1 MEYSKSFKLDE
12 NKKQNLVQNII
23 RKELDAFT
31 LLINPKVHPRYNQI
45 MTNTDK
51 EHLMKKDI
59 QSLLRRRESLS
70 VRESLSQHDVKTI
83 FKHKG
88 MEAIGLFNWTNL
100 VSNEVAFWILEE
112 IKHQLKVRNEP
123 KQSTTTIDQNPAFS
137 KDLRTMLLGQSKMM
151 DNINQFTQKLNN
163 IEKTMSI
170 VTQKIDV
177 MEETMNNIKGTI
189 QDLKQNENILRL
201 YHDEEEIVMEEE
213 VEPKDQ
219 PELKNEPD
227 IEFIDEPDNE
237 YFTATPGKNQLEN
250 LVEDLGIQITND
262 EPQILF

>member
-23 RKELDAFT
+23 RKEMDAFT

-59 QSLLRRRESLS
+59 QSLLKRRESLS
-70 VRESLSQHDVKTI
+70 IRESLSQHDVKTI

-112 IKHQLKVRNEP
+112 IKHQLKERNEP
-123 KQSTTTIDQNPAFS
+123 KQSTTATDPNTAIS
-137 KDLRTMLLGQSKMM
+137 KDLRTLLLNQTKMM
-151 DNINQFTQKLNN
+151 DQFAKKLNN

-177 MEETMNNIKGTI
+177 MEEKMNNIKGTI

-219 PELKNEPD
+219 PELKNE
-227 IEFIDEPDNE
+227 FIDEDNE

-250 LVEDLGIQITND
+250 IVEDLEIQMTND
-262 EPQILF
+262 ESQILF

>member
-1 MEYSKSFKLDE
+1 MECAKSFKLDE

-51 EHLMKKDI
+51 EYLMKKDI

-70 VRESLSQHDVKTI
+70 VGESLSQHDVETI

-112 IKHQLKVRNEP
+112 TKHQLKERNEP
-123 KQSTTTIDQNPAFS
+123 KQSTTATDPNTAIS
-137 KDLRTMLLGQSKMM
+137 KDLRTLLLNQTKMM
-151 DNINQFTQKLNN
+151 DQFAKKLNN

-177 MEETMNNIKGTI
+177 MEEKMNNIKGTI
-189 QDLKQNENILRL
+189 QDLKQNENLLRL

>member
-1 MEYSKSFKLDE
+1 MECAKSFKLDD

-31 LLINPKVHPRYNQI
+31 FLNNPKTHPRYQQI
-45 MTNTDK
+45 MVNTVK
-51 EHLMKKDI
+51 ENLMKKDI
-59 QSLLRRRESLS
+59 QSLLKRRETLAARDSLS
-70 VRESLSQHDVKTI
+70 IEDVKWI
-83 FKHKG
+83 FKHQG
-88 MEAIGLFNWTNL
+88 MEAIASFNWTNL

-112 IKHQLKVRNEP
+112 IKYQLKVRNQP
-123 KQSTTTIDQNPAFS
+123 KQSTTTNIDQNPAIS
-137 KDLRTMLLGQSKMM
+137 KMLLGQSQMM
-151 DNINQFTQKLNN
+151 DNINQFIQKMNN

-170 VTQKIDV
+170 VTQKISI

-189 QDLKQNENILRL
+189 QDLKQNENLLRL
-201 YHDEEEIVMEEE
+201 YPEEEEIVMEEE

-237 YFTATPGKNQLEN
+237 YFNATQGKKP
-250 LVEDLGIQITND
+250 VGRSSG
-262 EPQILF
+262 